1 MNKEKENKK
10 RKRKDKFL
18 EENTLYKIA
27 FEWTIPVEQYKS
39 KTIIIPKHL
48 HDLIKEPNM
57 TYSQLETWI
66 TLLSL
71 SQTFNRNQKLKTGT
85 AKSKI
90 EIEFTDKEFIKRLK
104 AIKNGEYKISVVDE
118 NGNFLNEDEIGV
130 KRNGM

>member
-18 EENTLYKIA
+18 EENTLHKIA

-85 AKSKI
+85 VKSKI

-130 KRNGM
+130 KRNN